1 MPTCGDYTTRAQPRR
16 RAEMAAQEP
25 IFLRKTFEMVSAC
38 TKSEGENLA
47 CWSPTGETFIV
58 KHPDTFSSV
67 VIPKFFKHSK
77 FSSFVRQLNFY
88 GFRKVKSNA
97 SGAGVNS
104 KWWEFKHDL
113 FHRDKSH
120 LLADMRRATHYGVAA
135 DKQEVEHLRSEV
147 TRLRSHIDDMGD
159 KIGQLTSLVESLS
172 VEGHA
177 GSGSSDITAAA
188 RPAGQSAASYRRGPT
203 PPPGGD
209 ELCGV
214 QAGLGRL
221 SFGEFDASAGNQEE
235 EEGEDLRFSLPPA
248 VPAGACG
255 VPDRSDLEDVEV
267 GLGDD
272 PALGS
277 FLPLRARSRKRKLV
291 RFDGVLANGGGSGG
305 GGVVKQEA
313 QGGGGRGGHSPA
325 VVKQEMTVKQEM
337 VVDPMD
343 AESELAGGGAP
354 GAYASA
360 SNSPLTAGTPS
371 AEFVGGFG
379 GGSGSSSGSGGG
391 SSSNEFLHGFADQ
404 FLSTESPTASYMLPD
419 RGSAGG
425 GGGDFKAVS
434 TSGDVAFSADA
445 TTGSRTI
452 VVEGGAGCEAFSCVA
467 PDGASLGGRG
477 SGGGADDG
485 NSSCCG
491 GGGASSGRQACHAM
505 EEEANVETCE
515 TGQACESSIP
525 SPPPSLSL
533 NTRSGQSAVVQMAL
547 QQQQKQQ
554 QQLLQLH
561 GVEDAGGKS
570 SGTAGPSPFPPPPLH
585 TGEDL
590 KEGLSALMNNPAFLA
605 ALTEKQR
612 SSSSSSGSG
621 SNRSSPTNNSA
632 PAVAAAGAQT
642 AESGAR
648 ATVAEKGPARPR
660 TRSGAVAAAASAM
673 SAACS
678 EGDGSRAPAGGGAG
692 GAAGG
697 GCSSGRSRGRG
708 RGEFGQRFP
717 RSEEACA

>member
-1 MPTCGDYTTRAQPRR
+1 
-16 RAEMAAQEP
+16 
-25 IFLRKTFEMVSAC
+25 
-38 TKSEGENLA
+38 
-47 CWSPTGETFIV
+47 TFIV
-58 KHPDTFSSV
+58 KHPDAFSSV

-177 GSGSSDITAAA
+177 GSGGDTTAAG
-188 RPAGQSAASYRRGPT
+188 PAGQLAASHRRGPT
-203 PPPGGD
+203 PPPGGH

-214 QAGLGRL
+214 RAGLGRL
-221 SFGEFDASAGNQEE
+221 SFGFDAAADDQEE
-235 EEGEDLRFSLPPA
+235 DGEDSRFSLPPA

-267 GLGDD
+267 GLGEAD

-313 QGGGGRGGHSPA
+313 RGEGGGGGGGGHSPA
-325 VVKQEMTVKQEM
+325 VIKQEMTVKQEM
-337 VVDPMD
+337 LVDPMD
-343 AESELAGGGAP
+343 AESELAGGGDL
-354 GAYASA
+354 GAFASA
-360 SNSPLTAGTPS
+360 SNSPLAGTPS
-371 AEFVGGFG
+371 AELVSGFG
-379 GGSGSSSGSGGG
+379 GGGSSN
-391 SSSNEFLHGFADQ
+391 SSNEFLHGFADQ

-419 RGSAGG
+419 REGAGD
-425 GGGDFKAVS
+425 GDFKAAS
-434 TSGDVAFSADA
+434 TSGDVAFSGAA
-445 TTGSRTI
+445 TTGNWTS
-452 VVEGGAGCEAFSCVA
+452 VVQGGAGCRASSCAA

-477 SGGGADDG
+477 SDSRAG
-485 NSSCCG
+485 NSSSCFG
-491 GGGASSGRQACHAM
+491 DGTRSGRQACQAM
-505 EEEANVETCE
+505 EEESNVKTCE
-515 TGQACESSIP
+515 TGQTGESSIPSIP

-547 QQQQKQQ
+547 QQQQIQQRQQ
-554 QQLLQLH
+554 QQQQQQRH
-561 GVEDAGGKS
+561 SVEDAGGKS
-570 SGTAGPSPFPPPPLH
+570 SGATGPSPFPPPPLR
-585 TGEDL
+585 TGEEL
-590 KEGLSALMNNPAFLA
+590 NEGLSALMQNPVLLA

-612 SSSSSSGSG
+612 SSCSGSGSG

-632 PAVAAAGAQT
+632 PTAAAAGPQT
-642 AESGAR
+642 AESDAR
-648 ATVAEKGPARPR
+648 ATATEKGQARPR

-678 EGDGSRAPAGGGAG
+678 KGGGSCAPAGGAG

-708 RGEFGQRFP
+708 EFGQRFP

>member
-1 MPTCGDYTTRAQPRR
+1 MPTCGEYTTRAQPRR

-38 TKSEGENLA
+38 SKSDGENLA

-58 KHPDTFSSV
+58 KHPDAFSSV
-67 VIPKFFKHSK
+67 IIPKFFKHSK

-177 GSGSSDITAAA
+177 GSGGDTTAAG
-188 RPAGQSAASYRRGPT
+188 PAGQLAVSHRRGPT

-214 QAGLGRL
+214 RAGLGRL
-221 SFGEFDASAGNQEE
+221 SFGFDAAAGNQEE
-235 EEGEDLRFSLPPA
+235 DGEDLRFSLPPA

-313 QGGGGRGGHSPA
+313 RGGGGGGGAGGHSPA
-325 VVKQEMTVKQEM
+325 VIKQEMAVKQEM
-337 VVDPMD
+337 VVDPID
-343 AESELAGGGAP
+343 AESELAGGGDLGTFALP
-354 GAYASA
+354 
-360 SNSPLTAGTPS
+360 SNPPLAGTPS
-371 AEFVGGFG
+371 AELVSGFG
-379 GGSGSSSGSGGG
+379 VGSSS

-404 FLSTESPTASYMLPD
+404 FLSTESPTTSYMLPD
-419 RGSAGG
+419 RGGAGDG
-425 GGGDFKAVS
+425 FFKAAS
-434 TSGDVAFSADA
+434 TTGDVAFSAAA
-445 TTGSRTI
+445 TTGNWTS
-452 VVEGGAGCEAFSCVA
+452 VVQGGAGCRACSCVA
-467 PDGASLGGRG
+467 PDGGSLGGRG
-477 SGGGADDG
+477 SGGGADNG
-485 NSSCCG
+485 SCCCG
-491 GGGASSGRQACHAM
+491 GGSRSGRQACHAM
-505 EEEANVETCE
+505 EEEINVETCE
-515 TGQACESSIP
+515 TGQTGESSIP
-525 SPPPSLSL
+525 SIPSPSPSLSL

-547 QQQQKQQ
+547 QQQQIEQQQQIQQ
-554 QQLLQLH
+554 QQLH
-561 GVEDAGGKS
+561 AVEDAGGKS
-570 SGTAGPSPFPPPPLH
+570 SGAAGPSPFPPQPLR
-585 TGEDL
+585 TGEEEL
-590 KEGLSALMNNPAFLA
+590 KEGLSTLMQNPTLLA

-612 SSSSSSGSG
+612 NSYSGSG

-632 PAVAAAGAQT
+632 PTAAAVAPQT
-642 AESGAR
+642 AESDAR
-648 ATVAEKGPARPR
+648 ATVAEKGQARPR

-678 EGDGSRAPAGGGAG
+678 KGGGSCAPASGGGG
-692 GAAGG
+692 VAGG
-697 GCSSGRSRGRG
+697 GCSSGRSRG

>member
-1 MPTCGDYTTRAQPRR
+1 
-16 RAEMAAQEP
+16 
-25 IFLRKTFEMVSAC
+25 MVSAC
-38 TKSEGENLA
+38 SKSDGENLA

-58 KHPDTFSSV
+58 KHPDAFSSV

-177 GSGSSDITAAA
+177 GSGGDTAAA
-188 RPAGQSAASYRRGPT
+188 GPAGQLAVSHRRGPT
-203 PPPGGD
+203 PAPGGD
-209 ELCGV
+209 ELCGL

-221 SFGEFDASAGNQEE
+221 SFGFDASAGNQEE
-235 EEGEDLRFSLPPA
+235 DGEDLRFSLPPA

-272 PALGS
+272 PARGS

-291 RFDGVLANGGGSGG
+291 RFDGVLAKGSGSGG
-305 GGVVKQEA
+305 GGVVKQDVR
-313 QGGGGRGGHSPA
+313 GGGGGGGGGHSPA
-325 VVKQEMTVKQEM
+325 VIKQEMAVKLEM

-343 AESELAGGGAP
+343 ADSELAGGGDL
-354 GAYASA
+354 GAFASV
-360 SNSPLTAGTPS
+360 SNPPLAGTPS
-371 AEFVGGFG
+371 AEYVSGF
-379 GGSGSSSGSGGG
+379 GGG
-391 SSSNEFLHGFADQ
+391 SSSNEFLHGFTDQ
-404 FLSTESPTASYMLPD
+404 FLATESPTASYMLPD
-419 RGSAGG
+419 RGAGD
-425 GGGDFKAVS
+425 GDFKAAS
-434 TSGDVAFSADA
+434 TSGDVAFSAAA
-445 TTGSRTI
+445 TTGNWTS
-452 VVEGGAGCEAFSCVA
+452 VVQGGAGCRACSCVS
-467 PDGASLGGRG
+467 PDGGSLGGRG
-477 SGGGADDG
+477 SGGGADNG
-485 NSSCCG
+485 SCCCG
-491 GGGASSGRQACHAM
+491 GGTRSGRQARHAM
-505 EEEANVETCE
+505 EEEFNVETCE
-515 TGQACESSIP
+515 TGQTGESSVPSIP
-525 SPPPSLSL
+525 SPPPSFSL
-533 NTRSGQSAVVQMAL
+533 NTRTGQSAVVQMAL
-547 QQQQKQQ
+547 QQQQIQQQQQ
-554 QQLLQLH
+554 QQLQLQLH
-561 GVEDAGGKS
+561 AVEDAGGKS
-570 SGTAGPSPFPPPPLH
+570 SGAAGPSPFPPPPLR
-585 TGEDL
+585 TGEEQL
-590 KEGLSALMNNPAFLA
+590 KEGLSALMQNPALLA

-612 SSSSSSGSG
+612 SSYSRSG

-632 PAVAAAGAQT
+632 PTAAAAGPQT
-642 AESGAR
+642 AESDAR
-648 ATVAEKGPARPR
+648 ATVAEKGQARPR

-678 EGDGSRAPAGGGAG
+678 KGGGSCAPAGGAG

-708 RGEFGQRFP
+708 EFGQRFP